1 MLKLT
6 SLAFGL
12 FTLVTVA
19 PSSQSS
25 VGATATFQN
34 RATVPNIAGNLSAQ
48 KLAPIKKLIPLGTT
62 VIDRTVISTPPVKKS
77 KSLPEVKE
85 TQPISV
91 ECRREV
97 DARPQFSSN
106 ERPVPNLNDP
116 SNLNQLHNFSN
127 NTNQGGCSFSVPIS
141 K

>member
-1 MLKLT
+1 MFKLT

-25 VGATATFQN
+25 VGAATFQN
-34 RATVPNIAGNLSAQ
+34 RVTVPNIARNLSAQ
-48 KLAPIKKLIPLGTT
+48 KLTPIKKSIPLGTT
-62 VIDRTVISTPPVKKS
+62 VIDRTVISTPPVKKP
-77 KSLPEVKE
+77 KSSAEAKE

-97 DARPQFSSN
+97 EARPMFSSN

-116 SNLNQLHNFSN
+116 SNLGRSN
-127 NTNQGGCSFSVPIS
+127 NFPNNLNQGGCKFSIPIY